1 MSMSLEAAICDL
13 FVAEIGLPN
22 VPANAEIN
30 PSGGQDSP
38 VRGRLTTCRIM
49 HGCVARR
56 SMRGNNTSTRYNEVW
71 HSSETPTTLAPEL
84 RIRVHWRIFGGRRKS
99 VQKTYFCAKDARRK
113 MDEKWTNKWMKKCVV
128 GDSFAFSHF
137 FVGRKI
143 DEQWTKNGRKMGGR
157 KMSESA
163 HDATQEINS
172 HRLQSAPKH
181 TPRPLLVGA
190 AQSSNRPPQFC

>member
-49 HGCVARR
+49 HGCVERR

-99 VQKTYFCAKDARRK
+99 DQTNIFLRERRQTK
-113 MDEKWTNKWMKKCVV
+113 NGRNMNEHMDEQCVF
-128 GDSFAFSHF
+128 GGSFAFSHF
-137 FVGRKI
+137 FVGRKS
-143 DEQWTKNGRKMGGR
+143 TKNRRNMDETWADEK
-157 KMSESA
+157 
-163 HDATQEINS
+163 
-172 HRLQSAPKH
+172 
-181 TPRPLLVGA
+181 
-190 AQSSNRPPQFC
+190 